1 VDLEIPDRSL
11 VVLVGPPGCGKST
24 FAARSFLATEVLG
37 SDAFRAMIADDP
49 GDLDATPGAFELL
62 HAVAA
67 KRLAA
72 GRRTVVD
79 ATNVRG
85 LARRPLIELARR
97 YGRTPVAIVFDLP
110 EELCQERNRLR
121 GRVVPAS
128 VVHRSAL
135 RLRGSLCRLRDEGFA
150 AVYVLG
156 TPDELDRARIVR
168 VEEGKPAG

>member
-1 VDLEIPDRSL
+1 VDLRIPERAL

-24 FAARSFLATEVLG
+24 FAALRFRATEVLS

-49 GDLDATPGAFELL
+49 GDLGATPDAFELL

-67 KRLAA
+67 RRLAA

-79 ATNVRG
+79 ATNVQP

-110 EELCQERNRLR
+110 EEVCQERNRLR
-121 GRVVPAS
+121 GSRVVPARA
-128 VVHRSAL
+128 VHRHAV
-135 RLRGSLCRLRDEGFA
+135 RLRGSLCLLRDEGFA
-150 AVYVLG
+150 AAYVLT
-156 TPDELDRARIVR
+156 TPDEVDRARVVR
-168 VEEGKPAG
+168 DG

>member
-1 VDLEIPDRSL
+1 MNLPIPERSL

-24 FAARSFLATEVLG
+24 FASRSFHATEVLG

-49 GDLDATPGAFELL
+49 ADLDATPGAFELL

-79 ATNVRG
+79 ATNVRR

-97 YGRTPVAIVFDLP
+97 YRRTPVAIVFDLP

-121 GRVVPAS
+121 GRVVPAP
-128 VVHRSAL
+128 VVHRYAVL
-135 RLRGSLCRLRDEGFA
+135 LRGSLCRLRDEGFA
-150 AVYVLG
+150 AVYVLA
-156 TPDELDRARIVR
+156 TPTEVDRARILR
-168 VEEGKPAG
+168 VEVG